1 MSAGVIILGMA
12 LINLVLRCPLFLVA
26 NRIRI
31 PGIVEKALAHCPVA
45 VLTAIIVPF
54 ALHLD
59 QAPDG
64 SEWLNPDLFATGAAI
79 AASLVTR
86 NLMATIA
93 IGSAWASPSCCATWR
108 SSDRGSG
115 RSTPPLWDCG
125 TFSVDLRHHHGRAQV
140 RQKSNFTIK
149 NNELLDRWAPYRIAC
164 RIVSPSVFPL
174 RCDSCHL
181 SVVDSDGTSTILDLL
196 HHCSP
201 IDVSRICQGDGLLAD
216 RSEGHG
222 PKPGAS

>member
-26 NRIRI
+26 NRVRI

-64 SEWLNPDLFATGAAI
+64 SQWLNPDLFATIAAI
-79 AASLVTR
+79 AASLLTR

-93 IGSAWASPSCCATWR
+93 IGLGVALA
-108 SSDRGSG
+108 
-115 RSTPPLWDCG
+115 
-125 TFSVDLRHHHGRAQV
+125 LRH
-140 RQKSNFTIK
+140 
-149 NNELLDRWAPYRIAC
+149 
-164 RIVSPSVFPL
+164 
-174 RCDSCHL
+174 
-181 SVVDSDGTSTILDLL
+181 
-196 HHCSP
+196 
-201 IDVSRICQGDGLLAD
+201 LAIF
-216 RSEGHG
+216 
-222 PKPGAS
+222 

>member
-54 ALHLD
+54 ALYLD

-64 SEWLNPDLFATGAAI
+64 SQWLNPDLLATIAAI
-79 AASLVTR
+79 AASLITR

-93 IGSAWASPSCCATWR
+93 IG
-108 SSDRGSG
+108 
-115 RSTPPLWDCG
+115 
-125 TFSVDLRHHHGRAQV
+125 
-140 RQKSNFTIK
+140 
-149 NNELLDRWAPYRIAC
+149 
-164 RIVSPSVFPL
+164 
-174 RCDSCHL
+174 L
-181 SVVDSDGTSTILDLL
+181 SVALL
-196 HHCSP
+196 L
-201 IDVSRICQGDGLLAD
+201 RYLAVF
-216 RSEGHG
+216 
-222 PKPGAS
+222 